1 MTKLLCA
8 FFIAL
13 LWSSSLSAQ
22 SYPFKFFSVEQG
34 LSQSVVY
41 DVEQDGIGYIWVA
54 TGFGLSRFDGQSF
67 DSYYASDGLP
77 SNSVHSLFTDN
88 SSTLW
93 IGTDNGIAT
102 YINRSISVFEGS
114 DSLISSPVNFITS
127 SPQDIMWFA
136 TEGDGLW
143 RFDGRSF
150 TNFSTKNSSLGS
162 DSVRAIHFSESQGW
176 LATRNGL
183 YSFEINQNLPIE
195 FLKIDLNLS
204 DQRLRSVISRNND
217 LIVGGRSEVVVYD
230 FVEDLVTNRFA
241 ENMRTRDILWDEKTD
256 VLFIA
261 TETGFLRIDSEN
273 EQTVFTESNGLTNDY
288 VQAIFKDQQED
299 IWLGTYGRGLALFQG
314 EQFLGITTDDGL
326 PGNVVSDVLGKDDE
340 TIWVGMYGGGLI
352 SLSITDFSMKRIGI
366 IDDRVFS
373 LEKNS
378 NKELWVSTRG
388 GISIIDDETREHLS
402 PNGIL
407 PARKI
412 RNVIE
417 LDSGRY
423 LVGTDDEGL
432 IEYFPETD
440 DFNQIKVSD
449 GLISNSVRA
458 LYKGENGWI
467 WVGTLNGVSVLN
479 PDDLSVLRNINVEDG
494 IIANGVLDISE
505 DDVGTIWLAQYGGY
519 SSVTPS
525 RIQAYPLNRSNEP
538 LVCYAINWHDG
549 LLWLGTNRGV
559 MSVDPTQEELQYRYF
574 TSERGL
580 VSNEVNRGAMHFD
593 SDDNLWVGTVTG
605 IGRIKKPE
613 EMPVNGSPVL
623 IEAVSTYD
631 EEFVKPLAVNLA
643 YQQNSVSIHYKAFE
657 FRDPEAVTYRYRLR
671 PLEQQWK
678 YTSQRS
684 VQYSALNNEQY
695 NFQVQAKNADGVWSE
710 EAAVVHITI
719 DTPFYEEAWF
729 ILLVTAIIGGIL
741 YLIYTNIRV
750 EKMIELER
758 MRVRI
763 ASDLHDDVGSSLT
776 EIALQSDYVQAITD
790 DEEARDIAGQLGE
803 MSRRVVTTMDDIVWS
818 IDARNDT
825 LGDLCDRM
833 QDYANRMT
841 GRLPMEVH
849 FELSEIDD
857 DLTISV
863 EKRQHI
869 YLIFKEA
876 INNAVKYA
884 EASGVWITFRKTG
897 KTYELKIRDDGKGF
911 SENGRKSGH
920 GMRNIRLRTG
930 ELGGKLR
937 ITSEKGVEIIVS
949 GFTMN

>member
-1 MTKLLCA
+1 MLCA

-13 LWSSSLSAQ
+13 LLSSSVSAQ
-22 SYPFKFFSVEQG
+22 TYPFKFFSVEQG

-41 DVEQDGIGYIWVA
+41 DVEQDGIGYVWVA

-77 SNSVHSLFTDN
+77 SNSVYSLHTDE
-88 SSTLW
+88 SATLW
-93 IGTDNGIAT
+93 IGTDNGVAT
-102 YINRSISVFEGS
+102 YVNRSISVFEGS
-114 DSLISSPVNFITS
+114 DSLMNVPVNFIAS
-127 SPQDIMWFA
+127 GPQNTMYFA
-136 TEGDGLW
+136 TEGEGIW
-143 RFDGRSF
+143 RFDGNTFKNF
-150 TNFSTKNSSLGS
+150 TKSNSMLGS
-162 DSVRAIHFSESQGW
+162 DSVRAIHFSGNQGW

-183 YSFEINQNLPIE
+183 YAMLLSRDASVSFSKVDIG
-195 FLKIDLNLS
+195 LS
-204 DQRLRSVISRNND
+204 DQRLRSVMMRDES

-230 FVEDLVTNRFA
+230 IANQRVSGRFA
-241 ENMRTRDILWDEKTD
+241 EQMRTRDILWNEETGY
-256 VLFIA
+256 LFIA
-261 TETGFLRIDSEN
+261 TETGFLSINEEN
-273 EQTVFTESNGLTNDY
+273 ESTLFTESNGLTNDY
-288 VQAIFKDQQED
+288 VQSIFRDDQGN

-326 PGNVVSDVLGKDDE
+326 PGNVVSDIVEHKDS

-352 SLSITDFSMKRIGI
+352 SLSTDSFGKKKVDV

-373 LEKNS
+373 LNI
-378 NKELWVSTRG
+378 NRQNELWVSTRG
-388 GISIIDDETREHLS
+388 GISIIDGASDEHLS
-402 PNGIL
+402 PGGVL

-412 RNVIE
+412 RNTIE
-417 LDSGRY
+417 LGPGRY
-423 LVGTDDEGL
+423 LVATDDEGI
-432 IEYFPETD
+432 IEY
-440 DFNQIKVSD
+440 NQESESFRQLTTED
-449 GLISNSVRA
+449 GLISNSIRA
-458 LYKGENGWI
+458 LHQGENGWI

-538 LVCYAINWHDG
+538 LVCYAINWNDG
-549 LLWLGTNRGV
+549 VLWLGTNRGV
-559 MSVDPTQEELQYRYF
+559 MSVDPTQDDLQYRYF

-580 VSNEVNRGAMHFD
+580 VSNEVNRGAMMFD
-593 SDDNLWVGTVTG
+593 SDGNLWVGTVTG
-605 IGRIKKPE
+605 IGRIKKPTDI
-613 EMPVNGSPVL
+613 PANGSPVL
-623 IEAVSTYD
+623 IEAVSAYD

-643 YQQNSVSIHYKAFE
+643 YQQNSVAIRYKAFE

-671 PLEQQWK
+671 PLEQQWQ
-678 YTSQRS
+678 YTTQRS
-684 VQYSALNNEQY
+684 VQYSALNNGNY
-695 NFQVQAKNADGVWSE
+695 DFQIQAQNADGVWSE
-710 EAAVVHITI
+710 EAAVVHISI
-719 DTPFYEEAWF
+719 DTPFYEEVWF
-729 ILLVTAIIGGIL
+729 ILLVMTIVGAIL
-741 YLIYTNIRV
+741 YLIYTTVRV

-833 QDYANRMT
+833 QDYANRVT

-849 FELSEIDD
+849 FELIDIDD

-884 EASGVWITFRKTG
+884 EASDVWIVLKKTG
-897 KTYELKIRDDGKGF
+897 NKYKLSIKDNGKGF
-911 SENGRKSGH
+911 VSGGRKSGH
-920 GMRNIRLRTG
+920 GIRNIKLRTE
-930 ELGGKLR
+930 ELGGKLN
-937 ITSEKGVEIIVS
+937 IQSHNGVEITVS
-949 GFTMN
+949 QFTLT